1 MYARRIG
8 GFTLVE
14 LLVVITIIGLLIS
27 LLLPAVQAAREAAR
41 QMQCSNN
48 LKQIGLALHNYHT
61 TVGCFPPGYIS
72 GYSSPGY
79 VATGIFTGDTG
90 PGWGWAAMILP
101 YLEQGN
107 LHDQIRFDKNITDP
121 LNAVSRATSVPFF
134 LCPSDDGKPTF
145 TVDASNDSTPDHST
159 PVKDANGNP
168 VLVGHSD
175 YVGIFGNPEISPDPG
190 FLTTDID
197 PVTGEDSRSPAHR
210 GMFCRNVAV
219 RIADVTDGTSHTL
232 FAGERSSNLAYATW
246 TGAVT
251 GGQVPPKTPDPYN
264 YGPEGAPV
272 LILGHTGDASDVPP
286 HTPNSSVNH
295 VDDFWSF
302 HPLGAN
308 FLFVDGSVRS
318 IADTIDPHVY
328 WALGTKAGGE
338 TVTLGE

>member
-1 MYARRIG
+1 MFARSVR

-14 LLVVITIIGLLIS
+14 LLVVITIIGILIA

-48 LKQIGLALHNYHT
+48 LRQIGLALHNYHT
-61 TVGCFPPGYIS
+61 MLGSFPPGYIS
-72 GYSSPGY
+72 TVGPNG
-79 VATGIFTGDTG
+79 AADDQG
-90 PGWGWAAMILP
+90 PGWGWAAMMLP
-101 YLEQGN
+101 YLDQQN
-107 LHDQIRFDKNITDP
+107 LCNQIRFDKDIKDAA
-121 LNAVSRATSVPFF
+121 NATARSTSLSSF
-134 LCPSDDGKPTF
+134 LCPSDDGNPTF
-145 TVDASNDSTPDHST
+145 KVDSLGDSTPNYSVAVTDS
-159 PVKDANGNP
+159 AGNP
-168 VLVGHSD
+168 VVVGHSN
-175 YVGIFGNPEISPDPG
+175 YVGIFGNPEITPDPG

-197 PVTGEDSRSPAHR
+197 PVTHEDGRSPAHR

-219 RIADVTDGTSHTL
+219 RIADVTDGTSNTL
-232 FAGERSSNLAYATW
+232 FVGERSSALAYATW

-251 GGQVPPKTPDPYN
+251 GGQVPPKIPDPYN

-286 HTPNSSVNH
+286 HTPNSPVNH

-318 IADTIDPHVY
+318 IKDSINPPVY

-338 TVTLGE
+338 TVTSDD